1 MTENQFRR
9 LNHAAASPKALQAML
24 QLSGHP
30 RKAGLKGDLIEL
42 VSLRASQIN
51 GCAFCIDMHTKE
63 LRAAGAS
70 EQKLYLLSV
79 WRETSLYSPRERAA
93 LGWTEALTRLGEE
106 GVADETYETALAE
119 FGEAGLV
126 DLTVTVIAI
135 NGWNRL
141 NIAFGAEAGHYEAG
155 MLTHLEA
162 S

>member
-1 MTENQFRR
+1 MTTRNFRR
-9 LNHAAASPKALQAML
+9 LNYPAASPKALQAMM
-24 QLSGHP
+24 QLSGHAHA
-30 RKAGLKGDLIEL
+30 AGFEEELIEL

-93 LGWTEALTRLGEE
+93 LAWTEALTRLGEE
-106 GVADETYETALAE
+106 GVSDAIYDEALAQ

-126 DLTVTVIAI
+126 DLTAAVVAI
-135 NGWNRL
+135 NGWNRFS
-141 NIAFGAEAGHYEAG
+141 IALGAEPGHYKAG
-155 MLTHLEA
+155 SLRERAA